1 MNIFRFMS
9 IVAFAAIS
17 TCANAQFVNSGKTSK
32 SSSSSSYSPV
42 IKENGWKELYL
53 QIDPVSMGN
62 AFSLS
67 GTGYAVGFNKAV
79 SVMKDQPVYLLIGA
93 GLQYSKYSLECE
105 IECDGNNS
113 YFGQGKTPI
122 IKQESSV
129 SFFDINVPVSVMYD
143 YSINEKFSVSP
154 YLGLKIRA
162 GISGTEKDEYEF
174 MNFSS
179 YGLEEVK
186 KWYQN
191 SSRNIYDKG
200 GKDDK
205 DYMYNDYMYGND
217 DMYDDDDMD
226 DTFNRF
232 LIGWQIGANINYD
245 KYFLGVSYGTYFN
258 KVCTGGTWKQT
269 SITLGMK
276 F

>member
-1 MNIFRFMS
+1 MS

-32 SSSSSSYSPV
+32 SSSTSSE
-42 IKENGWKELYL
+42 IKENGWTELYL
-53 QIDPVSMGN
+53 QIDPVSVSN
-62 AFSLS
+62 FFSTS
-67 GTGYAVGFNKAV
+67 GTGYSVGFNKAV

-93 GLQYSKYSLECE
+93 GLQYSNFSFE
-105 IECDGNNS
+105 IELGD
-113 YFGQGKTPI
+113 YV
-122 IKQESSV
+122 KQETSI
-129 SFFDINVPVSVMYD
+129 SFIDINVPVSVMYD

-162 GISGTEKDEYEF
+162 GISGTFKEEYEF
-174 MNFSS
+174 KKNAPS
-179 YGLEEVK
+179 YLNK
-186 KWYQN
+186 IYQN
-191 SSRNIYDKG
+191 VSYNIYDKG

-217 DMYDDDDMD
+217 DMDGDDMD
-226 DTFNRF
+226 DTYNRF

-258 KVCTGGTWKQT
+258 KVCTGSNWKQT